1 VELFQNLLPNRS
13 QLRLKDWFFAPTE
26 QRLTLKVISVQ
37 PEGCCSACHAATR
50 RIHSRYQRT
59 LKDLPCSSYA
69 VTLVLQVRK
78 FFCINPTCERRIFTE
93 QLPEVTARWARRTCR
108 LAQHLVTIGLALGG
122 AAGARLSQR
131 IGYSVS
137 RNPLLE
143 LISRLPLPPIV
154 TPKALGVDDFAFDKG
169 RTYGTI
175 LVDLDQQRPIA
186 LLANREAETL
196 SQWLQQHP
204 GVEVLSRDRS
214 TAYKQGMTQGAPD
227 AIQVADRFHLLKN
240 VTEVLQQALAVHGK
254 VLKLAPVQSPSE
266 TPIRSED
273 FEKRL
278 ITVKP
283 TNEAQQQFEQRRTQR
298 QKTYQTIWQLH
309 YEGQSTSQ
317 IAQQVAMSART
328 VQRYLQT
335 SQFPERQ
342 ARSDRGR
349 SLVSPYRDYLI
360 QQWNQGHQQMQDLFR
375 NVQQRGYSGSYMS
388 LTRYIQRLFPGQ
400 LQEDSVPQ
408 PASRTTS
415 AHRQT
420 LTPRKASYL
429 SVQNP
434 QARSAEDEQLLHRLL
449 EQNPHLAPAIE
460 FAQAFAQLVRQR
472 QPKQLDLWLQQAQ
485 EIDIKPFER
494 FAKSL
499 QSDYAAVKAGVT
511 LAISNGQVEG
521 QVNRL
526 KMLKRQMYGRAR
538 LGLLSRRFLL
548 AG

>member
-1 VELFQNLLPNRS
+1 VELFQHLLPNWS
-13 QLRLKDWFFAPTE
+13 QLRLKDWSLDPTE

-37 PEGCCSACHAATR
+37 PEACCSVCHAATR

-59 LKDLPCSSYA
+59 LQDLPCSSYA

-78 FFCINPTCERRIFTE
+78 FFCTNPTCERRIFTE
-93 QLPEVTARWARRTCR
+93 RLPEVTAPWARRTCR
-108 LAQHLVTIGLALGG
+108 FAQHLVAIGLALGG
-122 AAGARLSQR
+122 APGTRLSQR

-137 RNPLLE
+137 RNPLLQ

-154 TPKALGVDDFAFDKG
+154 TPKALGVDDFAFRKG

-175 LVDLDQQRPIA
+175 LVDLEQQRPIA
-186 LLANREAETL
+186 LLANREAKTL

-240 VTEVLQQALAVHGK
+240 VTEVLQQALAMHGR
-254 VLKLAPVQSPSE
+254 VIKLAPVQSTLE
-266 TPIRSED
+266 APIDPED
-273 FEKRL
+273 FEKSL
-278 ITVKP
+278 IPVEP
-283 TNEAQQQFEQRRTQR
+283 TPQAQQQFEQRRTQR
-298 QKTYQTIWQLH
+298 LHTYQTIWQLH
-309 YEGQSTSQ
+309 EAGQSTRQ

-335 SQFPERQ
+335 SEFPERQ

-349 SLVSPYRDYLI
+349 SLASPYRDYLI
-360 QQWNQGHQQMQDLFR
+360 QQWNQGHQHMRELFR
-375 NVQQRGYSGSYMS
+375 NVQQRGYTGSYMS
-388 LTRYIQRLFPGQ
+388 LTRYIHRLSQGQ
-400 LQEDSVPQ
+400 LKEDSVPQ
-408 PASRTTS
+408 PASRTIP
-415 AHRQT
+415 APRQT

-434 QARSAEDEQLLHRLL
+434 QARSAEDEQLLDRLL

-472 QPKQLDLWLQQAQ
+472 QPKQLDLWLQQAK
-485 EIDIKPFER
+485 EIDIEPFER

-499 QSDYAAVKAGVT
+499 QEDYEAVKAGVT

-526 KMLKRQMYGRAR
+526 KMLKRQMYGRAG